1 MRTVRSIPF
10 AELQV
15 GDRAVMTRAVTE
27 GDVRAF
33 AGLSGDTNPLHL
45 DDAFARGTRFGGRI
59 VHGALLGAHL
69 SAALATELPGP
80 GTIYLEQ
87 SIRFRRPA
95 RIGDVLTTRLTVVEK
110 IEPKGFV
117 RLEAEIAN
125 QDGVRLAIGEALV
138 LPPEAAGMVTL
149 PERP

>member
-1 MRTVRSIPF
+1 MRCVRSIPF
-10 AELQV
+10 EDLQV
-15 GDRAVMTRAVTE
+15 GDRAEMSRAVTE

-45 DDAFARGTRFGGRI
+45 DEAFARGTRFGGRI

-87 SIRFRRPA
+87 SIRFRRPT
-95 RIGDVLTTRLTVVEK
+95 RIGDVVTTRLTVVEK
-110 IEPKGFV
+110 IETKGFV
-117 RLEAEIAN
+117 RLEAELTN
-125 QDGVRLAIGEALV
+125 QDGVRLATGDALV
-138 LPPEAAGMVTL
+138 LPPTTAGVVAL
-149 PERP
+149 PDRP